1 MAVTTIGTTMAGAI
15 NYTIV
20 TDTSADFASVANN
33 TYFYNK
39 ADEIVRYK
47 NSSGVVLE
55 IFSVAGTTP
64 GVFGIS
70 NSSGVYTYYATLTLA
85 MAAATSGQV
94 IEMFADVTETG
105 AVSITLKT
113 GVNINGNG
121 HTYYHTNAT
130 ADLKTFIVS
139 DTINTEVTIL
149 NLNVVKSNST
159 GPCIYLGTNGTGTLI
174 FTGSKLVHLGTGEC
188 VGMFANA
195 DYEVIDLYAKATSN
209 NGIRMSGFNS
219 KLTNCYGYST
229 SGSGIAIGNSTV
241 TNCTGVSNTGAGLYI
256 NNGKI
261 TDCTGISSGTH
272 GIVVAGGVMNNC
284 KGFSAG
290 GSGIHAYYCNI
301 YSCYGYSTAGV
312 GIWMVSSPTFASDCT
327 GYSTTTYGIN
337 SAEVGTKSL
346 VNCTA
351 ISDAA
356 VALWLYG
363 SALNCTAIC
372 NWNNVAGHGILL
384 NGIATITNCTIKTTN
399 ASANSIIG
407 GAAYVVKYANNS
419 YIGATTPI
427 NANVTQGITNTQDNQ
442 GNILI
447 N

>member
-1 MAVTTIGTTMAGAI
+1 MAVTAVPTVMSGAI
-15 NYTIV
+15 NYTFT
-20 TDTSADFASVANN
+20 TDTSADFASVANS

-39 ADEIVRYK
+39 ADKLVRYK
-47 NSSGVVLE
+47 DSTGAVLE
-55 IFSVAGTTP
+55 IFSASGGAS
-64 GVFGIS
+64 GVWGIS
-70 NSSGVYTYYATLTLA
+70 NASGVYTYYTTLTLA
-85 MAAATSGQV
+85 MAAAVSGNV

-105 AVSITLKT
+105 AVSVTLKT

-130 ADLKTFIVS
+130 ADLKTLIVS

-149 NLNVVKSNST
+149 NLNVIKSNSS

-174 FTGSKLVHLGTGEC
+174 FTGSKLIHLGTGEC

-195 DYEVIDLYAKATSN
+195 DYEIINLYAKATSN
-209 NGIRMSGFNS
+209 NGIRMSGFSS

-229 SGSGIAIGNSTV
+229 SGNGINIGNSAV
-241 TNCTGVSNTGAGLYI
+241 TNCTGISNSGVGLSI
-256 NNGKI
+256 SNGKI

-272 GIVVAGGVMNNC
+272 GIVCAGGVMNNC
-284 KGFSAG
+284 KGFSSGAN
-290 GSGIHAYYCNI
+290 GIHAFYCNI
-301 YSCYGYSTAGV
+301 YSCFGYSTAGV

-327 GYSTTTYGIN
+327 GYSTSSYGIH

-356 VALWLYG
+356 TALYLYG
-363 SALNCTAIC
+363 HALNCSVIC

-399 ASANSIIG
+399 ATANSIIG
-407 GAAYVVKYANNS
+407 NAAYVVKYANNS
-419 YIGATTPI
+419 YVGPTTPV
-427 NANVTQGITNTQDNQ
+427 NANVTQGIVNSQDNQ
-442 GNILI
+442 GNMLI
-447 N
+447 